1 MTYKVA
7 DLNKSGAKPMAL
19 WLIDAALNRGDLSYE
34 DAKTR
39 IQKKLNFTKIFPT
52 HMGGPAGQL
61 MYDIQKVQEDAPLLN
76 VLLVRS
82 DDRMP
87 GEGAGSFMAA
97 RFGKPE
103 LEEKGVRK
111 KNPKLWREYF
121 ERAASEVYAYSGW
134 GELFEKVYGSAYETD
149 SGPLSPFDLNAG
161 TEKDGRG
168 PGGGGEGENHKF
180 LRLWVQNNP
189 VEITSAGPLRAETE
203 VVLKS
208 ADRVDVVYYLKN
220 ATIAIEVK
228 SKDSNELDLER
239 GIYQCVKYKAV
250 MRAMDPRTVSKVS
263 ALLVTEQ
270 PLPNHLMKL
279 AKRLEVPHKQV
290 SPKKDS

>member
-1 MTYKVA
+1 MTYSKV
-7 DLNKSGAKPMAL
+7 DLNQKAAKPMAI
-19 WLIDAALNRGDLSYE
+19 WLIDAALNGGDLSYE

-39 IQKKLNFTKIFPT
+39 VQKKLNFTKIFST

-61 MYDIQKVQEDAPLLN
+61 MHDIQRIQKDAPLLN

-82 DDRMP
+82 GDRMP

-103 LEEKGVRK
+103 LDEKGVRT
-111 KNPKLWREYF
+111 NHPKLWRKYF
-121 ERAASEVYAYSGW
+121 DKAASEVYAYSGW
-134 GELFEKVYGSAYETD
+134 EDLFQKVYGSPYKPD
-149 SGPLSPFDLNAG
+149 SGPLAPFDLSAG
-161 TEKDGRG
+161 TEKDGQK

-180 LRLWVQNNP
+180 LRLWVKNNP
-189 VEITSAGPLRAETE
+189 DEIISESHVRAETE

-208 ADRVDVVYYLKN
+208 ADRVDVVYFMKN
-220 ATIAIEVK
+220 ATLAIEVK

-239 GIYQCVKYKAV
+239 GIYQCIKYRAV
-250 MRAMDPRTVSKVS
+250 MQAMDPRTASNVS

-270 PLPNHLMKL
+270 PLPGYLSEL
-279 AKRLEVPHKQV
+279 AKRLEVPHKLV
-290 SPKKDS
+290 SPKKDT